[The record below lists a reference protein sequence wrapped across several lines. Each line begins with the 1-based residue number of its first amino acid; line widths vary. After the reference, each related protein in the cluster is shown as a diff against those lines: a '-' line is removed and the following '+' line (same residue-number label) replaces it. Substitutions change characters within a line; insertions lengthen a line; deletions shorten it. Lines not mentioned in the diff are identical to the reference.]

1 MKGIIVLI
9 TLALATSSNT
19 FLRNLEAVTVSA
31 ATGSGCF
38 TAIPTT
44 ITLTGKIAATA
55 QNVAATLKLKSGENI
70 ITLNCASTQ
79 IATTDTSYP
88 CTYTAPQAAPK
99 FGEYTIDSVTETTTT
114 GTTFTLSDTVKG
126 LKYNYVEAYTVK
138 ATQSKASQEVDSKSD
153 DKKTFTVELDDTPS
167 AVNFFSDSAAT
178 KKISCSVANKVATCT
193 PTSTEM
199 EDGKSYDI
207 YSKAGCAESATKTG
221 VNVKY
226 SGSSFV
232 AFSKYAMIVAAL
244 FLF

>member
-19 FLRNLEAVTVSA
+19 FLRNLAETVTVSA
-31 ATGSGCF
+31 ATESGCF
-38 TAIPTT
+38 TTIPTT
-44 ITLTGKIAATA
+44 ITLTGKASAAVTA
-55 QNVAATLKLKSGENI
+55 AATLTLKSGENA

-79 IATTDTSYP
+79 IATTDTQYP
-88 CTYTAPQAAPK
+88 CTYTAPQTAPK

-114 GTTFTLSDTVKG
+114 GTTFTLSNEVKA
-126 LKYNYVEAYTVK
+126 LKYNYAEAYTVK

-207 YSKAGCAESATKTG
+207 YSKAGCADATKTG

>member
-38 TAIPTT
+38 TTIPTT
-44 ITLTGKIAATA
+44 ITLTGKIAATKT
-55 QNVAATLKLKSGENI
+55 NVAATLTLKSGENT
-70 ITLNCASTQ
+70 ITLSCASKE
-79 IATTDTSYP
+79 IDTTDTQYP
-88 CTYTAPQAAPK
+88 CTYTAPQTAPK
-99 FGEYTIDSVTETTTT
+99 FGEYTINSVTTTT
-114 GTTFTLSDTVKG
+114 DTTFTLSDTVKA

-178 KKISCSVANKVATCT
+178 KKISCSVATKVATCT

>member
-19 FLRNLEAVTVSA
+19 FLRNLGEAVTVSA
-31 ATGSGCF
+31 ASGAGCF
-38 TAIPTT
+38 TAIPS
-44 ITLTGKIAATA
+44 ITLTGKIAKTAAT
-55 QNVAATLKLKSGENI
+55 VAATLKLKSGENI

-79 IATTDTSYP
+79 IATTDTQYP
-88 CTYTAPQAAPK
+88 CTYTAPPTAPK

-114 GTTFTLSDTVKG
+114 GTTFTLSNEVKA

-207 YSKAGCAESATKTG
+207 YSKAGCADATKTG

>member
-19 FLRNLEAVTVSA
+19 FLRNLEVVTVSA
-31 ATGSGCF
+31 ASGAGCF
-38 TAIPTT
+38 TAIPS
-44 ITLTGKIAATA
+44 ITLTGKIAKTA
-55 QNVAATLKLKSGENI
+55 QNVAATLTLKSGENI

-79 IATTDTSYP
+79 IATTDTQCP
-88 CTYTAPQAAPK
+88 CTYTGPPTAPK
-99 FGEYTIDSVTETTTT
+99 FGEYTINSVTTTT
-114 GTTFTLSDTVKG
+114 DTTFTLSDTVKA

-221 VNVKY
+221 VTVKY

>member
-19 FLRNLEAVTVSA
+19 FLRNLEVVTVSA
-31 ATGSGCF
+31 ASGAGCF
-38 TAIPTT
+38 TAIPS
-44 ITLTGKIAATA
+44 ITLTGKIAKTA
-55 QNVAATLKLKSGENI
+55 QNVAATLTLKSGENI

-79 IATTDTSYP
+79 IATTDTQYP
-88 CTYTAPQAAPK
+88 CTYTAPPTAPK
-99 FGEYTIDSVTETTTT
+99 FGEYTINSVTTTT
-114 GTTFTLSDTVKG
+114 DTTFTLSDTVKA

-221 VNVKY
+221 VTVKY

>member
-31 ATGSGCF
+31 ATGAGCF
-38 TAIPTT
+38 TAIPS
-44 ITLTGKIAATA
+44 ITLTGKIAKTAAT
-55 QNVAATLKLKSGENI
+55 VAATLKLKSGENI

-79 IATTDTSYP
+79 IGTADTSYP

-99 FGEYTIDSVTETTTT
+99 FGEYTINSVTTTT
-114 GTTFTLSDTVKG
+114 DTTFTLSDTVKA

-207 YSKAGCAESATKTG
+207 YSKAGCAETATKTG
-221 VNVKY
+221 DTVKY
-226 SGSSFV
+226 SGSYFV

>member
-31 ATGSGCF
+31 ATGAGCF
-38 TAIPTT
+38 TAIPS
-44 ITLTGKIAATA
+44 ITLTGKIAKTAAT
-55 QNVAATLKLKSGENI
+55 VAATLKLKSGENI

-79 IATTDTSYP
+79 IATTDTKYP
-88 CTYTAPQAAPK
+88 CTYTAPPTAPK
-99 FGEYTIDSVTETTTT
+99 FGEYTIDSVTETTST

>member
-31 ATGSGCF
+31 ATGAGCF
-38 TAIPTT
+38 TAIPS
-44 ITLTGKIAATA
+44 ITLTGKIAKTAAT
-55 QNVAATLKLKSGENI
+55 VAATLKLKSGENI

-79 IATTDTSYP
+79 IGTADTSYP

-99 FGEYTIDSVTETTTT
+99 FGEYTINSVTTTT
-114 GTTFTLSDTVKG
+114 DTTFTLSDTVKA

-207 YSKAGCAESATKTG
+207 YSKAGCADATKTG

>member
-31 ATGSGCF
+31 ATGAGCF
-38 TAIPTT
+38 TAIPS
-44 ITLTGKIAATA
+44 ITLTGKIAKTAAT
-55 QNVAATLKLKSGENI
+55 VAATLKLKSGENI

-79 IATTDTSYP
+79 IATTDTQYP
-88 CTYTAPQAAPK
+88 CTYTAPPTAPK
-99 FGEYTIDSVTETTTT
+99 FGEYTINSVTTTT
-114 GTTFTLSDTVKG
+114 DTTFTLSDTVKA

>member
-19 FLRNLEAVTVSA
+19 FLRNLEVVTVS

-38 TAIPTT
+38 TTIPTT
-44 ITLTGKIAATA
+44 ITLTGKIAATKT
-55 QNVAATLKLKSGENI
+55 NVAATLTLKSGENT
-70 ITLNCASTQ
+70 ITLSCASKE
-79 IATTDTSYP
+79 IDTTDTQYP
-88 CTYTAPQAAPK
+88 CTYTAPQTAPK
-99 FGEYTIDSVTETTTT
+99 FGEYTIDSVTEVTTTT